1 MKRIGLFL
9 LAGLFS
15 SFVNAA
21 DTELKPRLVLDH
33 LKVIQAQE
41 KDGDELYFDVSVY
54 RANQAVRYLRIP
66 AKPIHWP
73 SQLMDNVSKV
83 TLWSEPLKAGET
95 VTLIVSL
102 MESDALPFNPDDL
115 IGLVRVKLKN
125 AKGVLQISWGMPN
138 RYDGPAKMAS
148 QSSTQKFDMLG
159 EGARY
164 NLYLSLTES
173 VIPPRI

>member
-9 LAGLFS
+9 LASVLS
-15 SFVNAA
+15 SFVNAT

-33 LKVIQAQE
+33 LNVIQAQE

-54 RANQAVRYLRIP
+54 RANQAVHYLRVP

-73 SQLMDNVSKV
+73 SQLMGNISQV

-102 MESDALPFNPDDL
+102 IESDALPFNPDDL
-115 IGLVRVKLKN
+115 IGLVRVRLKN
-125 AKGVLQISWGMPN
+125 AKGVLQTHWGMPN
-138 RYDGPAKMAS
+138 RYNGPAKMAPH
-148 QSSTQKFDMLG
+148 SSGTQKFDMQG
-159 EGARY
+159 DGARY
-164 NLYLSLTES
+164 NLYLSLTK
-173 VIPPRI
+173 